1 MSKENSKLDSVLLSS
16 KDKNRHPQILQQV
29 TGLQEPVKLIWV
41 SKTELAVSGR
51 QEEKSF
57 KK

>member
-16 KDKNRHPQILQQV
+16 KGKNRHPQILQQV

-51 QEEKSF
+51 QEKSF